1 MFSSKYFGVISN
13 NILLFTCSFLLKTFL
28 LWNVSIIQYKE
39 KFHNCTCQNILFI
52 VYQEEKKRAALV
64 ARANQE
70 DDEDLGWGDEDEGIL
85 SIYFSLFVF

>member
-1 MFSSKYFGVISN
+1 MYQCF
-13 NILLFTCSFLLKTFL
+13 
-28 LWNVSIIQYKE
+28 QYKE

-64 ARANQE
+64 ARANQA

-85 SIYFSLFVF
+85 SIFFLVFILSFSHTYTFHFL